1 MRETPTAYHHKETMA
16 QSTPKLQNENNRAT
30 MSGTAEEQKK
40 TEVTPFEAA
49 EKAPQPQMPIVGEQ
63 MQLFGEDERLLDEK
77 ARARHRLIGQ
87 VFDTYWM
94 VEYDGKL
101 FIIDQHAAH
110 EKVLYE
116 KLMKAFSKKALQKQM
131 LSPPVIL
138 TLSMQEE
145 NIYSR
150 YEDYFAEL
158 GFEVESFGGRE
169 YAVCGVPLQLFGMNA
184 KDIFI
189 EILDSLTEE
198 SRRLDG
204 SAITEHIAT
213 MDCKAAVKGNNKL
226 SFKEADALIEQLLQ
240 AKNPYT
246 CPHGRPTII
255 SLSKYELEKKFKR
268 IQS

>member
-1 MRETPTAYHHKETMA
+1 M
-16 QSTPKLQNENNRAT
+16 
-30 MSGTAEEQKK
+30 
-40 TEVTPFEAA
+40 
-49 EKAPQPQMPIVGEQ
+49 
-63 MQLFGEDERLLDEK
+63 
-77 ARARHRLIGQ
+77 
-87 VFDTYWM
+87 
-94 VEYDGKL
+94 
-101 FIIDQHAAH
+101 IDQHAAH

-204 SAITEHIAT
+204 SAITDHIAT
-213 MDCKAAVKGNNKL
+213 MACKAAVKGNNKL

>member
-1 MRETPTAYHHKETMA
+1 M
-16 QSTPKLQNENNRAT
+16 
-30 MSGTAEEQKK
+30 
-40 TEVTPFEAA
+40 
-49 EKAPQPQMPIVGEQ
+49 
-63 MQLFGEDERLLDEK
+63 
-77 ARARHRLIGQ
+77 
-87 VFDTYWM
+87 
-94 VEYDGKL
+94 
-101 FIIDQHAAH
+101 
-110 EKVLYE
+110 
-116 KLMKAFSKKALQKQM
+116 
-131 LSPPVIL
+131 IL

-204 SAITEHIAT
+204 SAITDHIAT
-213 MDCKAAVKGNNKL
+213 MACKAAVKGNNKL

-240 AKNPYT
+240 ANHFT
-246 CPHGRPTII
+246 
-255 SLSKYELEKKFKR
+255 FKIR
-268 IQS
+268 TGEEI